1 MEFVFIFVLSIV
13 ALSYC
18 YRLLRLRMLQQDK
31 RERDS
36 ATRLD
41 VAGRFAQ
48 LEERVR
54 VLERIVT
61 DDSAHLKRQFR
72 ELGD

>member
-31 RERDS
+31 HERDN
-36 ATRLD
+36 ATRFD
-41 VAGRFAQ
+41 VAERFAQ

-61 DDSAHLKRQFR
+61 DDSANLKRQFR

>member
-13 ALSYC
+13 ALSYG
-18 YRLLRLRMLQQDK
+18 YKLLRLRMLQQDK

>member
-13 ALSYC
+13 ALSYG
-18 YRLLRLRMLQQDK
+18 YKLLRLRMLQQDK

-41 VAGRFAQ
+41 VAQRFVQ

-61 DDSAHLKRQFR
+61 DDSANLKRQFR

>member
-1 MEFVFIFVLSIV
+1 VEFVFIFVLSIV
-13 ALSYC
+13 ALSYG
-18 YRLLRLRMLQQDK
+18 YKLLRLRMLQQDK